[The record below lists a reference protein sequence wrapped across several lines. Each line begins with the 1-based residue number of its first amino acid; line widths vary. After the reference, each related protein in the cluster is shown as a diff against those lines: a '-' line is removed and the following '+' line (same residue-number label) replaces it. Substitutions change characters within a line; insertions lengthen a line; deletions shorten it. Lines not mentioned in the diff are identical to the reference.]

1 MTISWLS
8 GVLSG
13 CVIVTAVL
21 FAIAKKLTS
30 CDTGQPVPRWFWL
43 TLAVFACTWPW
54 RALAY
59 FLAFLDRTVLGDWLP
74 RASVAVLHSVSE
86 RTTSAEL
93 QEGSPGFYA
102 LAVCLCIVAVM
113 STLLMLPV

>member
-1 MTISWLS
+1 MTISWISGGLS
-8 GVLSG
+8 A
-13 CVIVTAVL
+13 CVILTAVL
-21 FAIAKKLTS
+21 FALARKLTS
-30 CDTGQPVPRWFWL
+30 FNTGQPVPRWFWL
-43 TLAVFACTWPW
+43 TIVVLACTWPW

-74 RASVAVLHSVSE
+74 RASVAVLQSVSE
-86 RTTSAEL
+86 RTTAAEL